1 MFVPKTQEQILERM
15 INRVVARTDLN
26 DIADGSD
33 LKQVLAAASREDDD
47 AYFQMIKLLELFD
60 IDKAIG
66 ADLDERAKEF
76 NPALISRNPAA
87 KATGE
92 VVFSRVGTV
101 GTVTIPIG
109 TQVQVLAAGA
119 QAAITFVTTEEG
131 TILDTFTTSNN
142 VDVAAVVSGT
152 AGNVA
157 VSTITGFVVK
167 PSGVDAV
174 NNPAALTN
182 GTDLE
187 SNDSFRRRLKNQIK
201 GLARAHPD
209 GLESAALTVED
220 TVSGKRV
227 LFANVVENPLNPC
240 TATLYIDDGSG
251 TAEGTPNVEVA
262 KVVLAAAVGLETF
275 IFLPDKPIKTESLFV
290 LRRTAGTGGSPN
302 GEPTGVLTI
311 NVDYTLNPAS
321 GQINFLPAS
330 FPVGLIGGAPGDTI
344 DADYTNFTGLIQL
357 VQKVIDGDAGD
368 RASFPGY
375 RAAGILVR
383 VLAPSTNQQVVTAN
397 ITVLREFNQ
406 VEVAV
411 QVGAAISAYI
421 NALSIGE
428 DVILNELRERSMAI
442 PGMFD
447 IEFTAPTENFVVAEN
462 AIARL
467 VSGNLTIV

>member
-15 INRVVARTDLN
+15 INRVVAKSDLN
-26 DIADGSD
+26 DVADGSD
-33 LKQVLAAASREDDD
+33 LKQVLAAAAREDDD

-76 NPALISRNPAA
+76 NPALISRLPSA

-92 VVFSRVGTV
+92 VIFSRIGTV
-101 GTVTIPIG
+101 GVVTIPIG
-109 TQVQVLAAGA
+109 TQVQVPAAGA

-131 TILDTFTTSNN
+131 TIADTFTTSNN
-142 VDVAAVVSGT
+142 VDVAAVVAGT

-174 NNPAALTN
+174 NNPSALTN

-187 SNDSFRRRLKNQIK
+187 SDDSFRQRLKNLIK
-201 GLARAHPD
+201 GLARAHPA

-220 TVSGKRV
+220 TGSGKRV
-227 LFANVVENPLNPC
+227 LFANVIEDPLNPC
-240 TATLYIDDGSG
+240 NVTLYIDDGSG
-251 TAEGTPNVEVA
+251 TAESTSVKVGE
-262 KVVLAAAVGLETF
+262 VVLAAAVGGETF
-275 IFLPDKPIKTESLFV
+275 IFLPDKPIKIESAFV
-290 LRRTAGTGGSPN
+290 LRVNATPQVEG
-302 GEPTGVLTI
+302 
-311 NVDYTLNPAS
+311 VDYTLNPAS

-330 FPVGLIGGAPGDTI
+330 YPTGLAAFDFV

-357 VQKVIDGDAGD
+357 TQKVIDGDAGD
-368 RASFPGY
+368 RANFPGY

-383 VLAPSTNQQVVTAN
+383 VLAPAVNQQVVAAN
-397 ITVLREFNQ
+397 ITVLQEFNQ
-406 VEVAV
+406 VDVAV
-411 QVGAAISAYI
+411 QVGDAISAYI
-421 NALSIGE
+421 NGLGIGE

-447 IEFTAPTENFVVAEN
+447 IEFTSPTENFVVAEN

-467 VSGNLTIV
+467 VSSNLTIV